1 MWTHLIGLRPST
13 ITLGV
18 EQIGPGSVLC
28 RTESVTFLVSGI
40 AHLVLT
46 GVLAWVHAILQA
58 FGVESH
64 AFSGALLATFTV
76 ALCVAADD
84 ALMCSLF
91 AHDRHGAIN
100 TTKAGVADTSTIVAH
115 TMLQISAF
123 VDTHSGATVITFEA
137 RFTDTPES
145 AHICGWLNAGR
156 SSIEIPHLNGLA
168 LVAYTMTTAV
178 IRASTAL
185 TCSTLPARL
194 AEALASQAEAI
205 AVAIVRAAL
214 VRAV

>member
-1 MWTHLIGLRPST
+1 LWTHLIGLRPSAV
-13 ITLGV
+13 TLGV
-18 EQIGPGSVLC
+18 KQIGPGGVLC
-28 RTESVTFLVSGI
+28 RTEGVTLLISGV

-64 AFSGALLATFTV
+64 AFSGALLATLTV
-76 ALCVAADD
+76 AFCVATDD
-84 ALMCSLF
+84 ALMCGLL
-91 AHDRHGAIN
+91 ANDRHGAIN
-100 TTKAGVADTSTIVAH
+100 TTKAGIADTSTVGAH
-115 TMLQISAF
+115 TMLQISAL

-137 RFTDTPES
+137 RFADTPES
-145 AHICGWLNAGR
+145 ASICGWLNAGR

-178 IRASTAL
+178 IGASTAL
-185 TCSTLPARL
+185 TCSTLPAWL
-194 AEALASQAEAI
+194 AEALASQTEAI